1 MLDLSRVVPEA
12 QAVVEKASVV
22 YMHHAG
28 RDFIGLIAHGS
39 AVKGGFIAGCSDV
52 DFQLY
57 LKPSAFDERGHLP
70 FERTVAIHRD
80 LAHIDPAPFRYVQ
93 CYAFGGARR
102 EGWVGPIP
110 GAYTVLAGVLP
121 VPEATPDELRAS
133 AKTLLRDLDPEGR
146 LSDTLL
152 DHGEARLARQAR
164 LLCTVV
170 WPALF
175 CSLIERG
182 GDPIEVWNLT
192 KQQAIAEVPPETA
205 AGAEI
210 RAFYDALLAHYP
222 AEESTD
228 GALEVLVHGVRF
240 LHAVKVEFKAV

>member
-12 QAVVEKASVV
+12 QAVVEKAAVV

-28 RDFIGLIAHGS
+28 RDFVGLIAHGS

-52 DFQLY
+52 DLQLH
-57 LKPSAFDERGHLP
+57 LKTSAFDENGLLP

-80 LAHIDPAPFRYVQ
+80 LAHIDPAPFRYIQ
-93 CYAFGGARR
+93 CYAFGGAQR

-121 VPEATPDELRAS
+121 VDEATPDELRAS
-133 AKTLLRDLDPEGR
+133 ADALLRDLDPGGR
-146 LSDTLL
+146 LGDTLL
-152 DHGEARLARQAR
+152 DHGEARLARQTR

-175 CSLIERG
+175 CWLIVRG
-182 GDPIEVWNLT
+182 GDPVAVWNLS
-192 KQQAIAEVPPETA
+192 KLQAIAALPPDTA
-205 AGAEI
+205 AGREI
-210 RAFYDALLAHYP
+210 RLFYDAVLAHYP
-222 AEESTD
+222 AEASTD
-228 GALEVLVHGVRF
+228 GALEVLVRGVRF
-240 LHAVKVEFKAV
+240 VRAVKTEFGAG